1 MTVAYGKS
9 GKTVK
14 SVKRRVAGFTVFTM
28 HMTQG
33 DIRGHDMK
41 HLEEVKNQILHL
53 LANKKQ
59 DFMEIINIDA
69 QVFQE
74 MKNALAQVIK
84 EIQDRNFFN
93 ESLEGWLDGQ
103 DVCLLMDISPRKLL
117 SLRSTGAI
125 PFSRID
131 KKIYYQK
138 KDILEYMKRELQK
151 ESLN

>member
-1 MTVAYGKS
+1 
-9 GKTVK
+9 
-14 SVKRRVAGFTVFTM
+14 
-28 HMTQG
+28 
-33 DIRGHDMK
+33 MK

-74 MKNALAQVIK
+74 MKNALVQVIK

>member
-1 MTVAYGKS
+1 
-9 GKTVK
+9 
-14 SVKRRVAGFTVFTM
+14 
-28 HMTQG
+28 MTQG

-41 HLEEVKNQILHL
+41 YLEKVKIQILHL
-53 LANKKQ
+53 LANKSKI
-59 DFMEIINIDA
+59 FMEIINIDA

-74 MKNALAQVIK
+74 MKNALALVIK

-93 ESLEGWLDGQ
+93 ESLEEWLDGQ

>member
-1 MTVAYGKS
+1 
-9 GKTVK
+9 
-14 SVKRRVAGFTVFTM
+14 
-28 HMTQG
+28 MTQG

-117 SLRSTGAI
+117 SLRSTGAM

>member
-1 MTVAYGKS
+1 MNIY
-9 GKTVK
+9 
-14 SVKRRVAGFTVFTM
+14 
-28 HMTQG
+28 
-33 DIRGHDMK
+33 
-41 HLEEVKNQILHL
+41 LKNQILHL

-117 SLRSTGAI
+117 SLRSTGVI